1 MVSGTKF
8 SLTMPTRGTKLTM
21 RDLHAFTLAEVLAA
35 LALMAIIIPVAIH
48 GVEVASR
55 AGNLGQRKAAAMRIA
70 ERVMN
75 EQIVTSL
82 SIPSN
87 SNGTVTEDGIAYPW
101 TLTTE
106 TWSEAPLSVLKVN
119 VTFLLQGHSYDMS
132 VSTLFDPT
140 VTTITTTP

>member
-1 MVSGTKF
+1 
-8 SLTMPTRGTKLTM
+8 MPTRAIKLTS
-21 RDLHAFTLAEVLAA
+21 RIHRAFTLAEVLAA

-48 GVEVASR
+48 GVEIASR
-55 AGNLGQRKAAAMRIA
+55 AGNLGLRKATAMRIA

-75 EQIVTSL
+75 EQIVTSQ

-101 TLTTE
+101 TLTTD
-106 TWSEAPLSVLKVN
+106 TWPEEPMSVLKVR
-119 VTFLLQGHSYDMS
+119 VTFSLQGNNYDMS
-132 VSTLFDPT
+132 VSTLYDPT